1 MVNRKDVLRSMIV
14 GSVLVLL
21 AGCGSSHKQN
31 TVASTTS
38 GGIDAT
44 QSAQTFGL
52 ADASSIQTD
61 STGRV
66 INPLTAPANQ
76 TYYFSFDNSSIT
88 PDDMKALMIQAD
100 YLVANPTIKIRL
112 EGNADARGSREYN
125 IGLGWRR
132 DQTVARILEQQGVK
146 PNQIDMVSFGKEKP
160 AVVGDNEQAWSLN
173 RRVELVYE
181 NLS

>member
-1 MVNRKDVLRSMIV
+1 MFNNKLCFTLAA
-14 GSVLVLL
+14 SVLLLL
-21 AGCGSSHKQN
+21 AGCSSSHKQG
-31 TVASTTS
+31 TYSSSMPS

-44 QSAQTFGL
+44 RSAQTFGL
-52 ADASSIQTD
+52 ADTSSIQTD
-61 STGRV
+61 AMGRV

-76 TYYFSFDNSSIT
+76 TYYFSFDNSKMLAE
-88 PDDMKALMIQAD
+88 DMKALLIQTD
-100 YLVANPTIKIRL
+100 YLVGHPNVKVRL

-132 DQTVARILEQQGVK
+132 DQTVARIMEQQGVN

-160 AVVGDNEQAWSLN
+160 AAMGNNEQAWSLN